1 MIEIGREDA
10 SALNDVYDRAL
21 QVLAEA
27 EQVFSRLPQTPERR
41 EYLLAYSEVVADV
54 LSKLRAPLVLQ
65 HPELN
70 AGAADQG

>member
-10 SALNDVYDRAL
+10 SALNDVYERAL
-21 QVLAEA
+21 KVLAEA
-27 EQVFSRLPQTPERR
+27 EQVLSRLPQTPERR
-41 EYLLAYSEVVADV
+41 EYLFAYAEIIGDV

-70 AGAADQG
+70 AGASDQR